1 VTAPAD
7 PRLGTRLA
15 GYRIQALLGRG
26 GMGVV
31 YLAEQERPH
40 RQVALKLLLNPA
52 TTSEAFQERFLRE
65 SELAAA
71 IDHPNVLP
79 VYDAGETDGVL
90 WIAMRYVDGI
100 DLAALLARDG
110 ALAPEQALAIVGP
123 VAGGLDAAHARGL
136 VHRDVKPGN
145 VLLAVEEDAV
155 AHAYLADFGLTKR
168 IGGARGLTVSGQ
180 VLGTIDYVAPE
191 QIEGSPVD
199 GRADQ
204 YSLGC
209 VLFECLTGV
218 VPFRRASE
226 LAVLWA
232 HVHDPPPRVGEHRPD
247 LPARLDEA
255 IGRALA
261 KAPDDRHPSCAD
273 LVTSAKAA
281 LTEPIRAGTRHRI
294 GRAVGPRPGRGRRP
308 WVAWL
313 ARRPVPVLAATAAA
327 LLAVVVAVVALL
339 PRDGRAPTGPAA
351 PTVMAPNHAVR
362 IDAASYQQAAVA
374 VGTDPTA
381 VAGGEGLVW
390 VANRDGTVTVV
401 DPAANQVQETIPA
414 SGSGPV
420 GRGGPGLAF
429 AGGNLWV
436 ANTDQQQVARAALDT
451 DATPIAVDAS
461 PVALAA
467 SPGAIW
473 VVGRTQNGGGLLARI
488 DVRAS
493 EVDPTIPLPHPPTG
507 MAVTRDGR
515 TAWVATA
522 ADQAIH
528 RIDTR
533 TGRVVERI
541 QLPHP
546 PDQAVLGADA
556 VWVTSSEGDAVMRID
571 PAATSEPKV
580 IRVGNGPTGIAFGAD
595 AVWVA
600 NGQDGTVSRID
611 PETNDVG
618 TLHLGSR
625 PAAVAVVQGA
635 VWVALAA

>member
-1 VTAPAD
+1 VTAPSD
-7 PRLGTRLA
+7 PRLGSRLA
-15 GYRIQALLGRG
+15 GYQIQSLLGRG

-40 RQVALKLLLNPA
+40 RQVALKLLLDPA

-123 VAGGLDAAHARGL
+123 VAGGLDAAHTRGL

-145 VLLAVEEDAV
+145 ILLGLDGAAV

-180 VLGTIDYVAPE
+180 VLGTIDYIAPE
-191 QIEGSPVD
+191 QIESGPVD

-218 VPFRRASE
+218 VPFRRDNE

-232 HVHDPPPRVGEHRPD
+232 HVHDPPPQTSEHRPN
-247 LPARLDEA
+247 LPAGLDEVVD
-255 IGRALA
+255 RALA
-261 KAPDDRHPSCAD
+261 KAPGDRYPSCGALID
-273 LVTSAKAA
+273 AA
-281 LTEPIRAGTRHRI
+281 EGALAGAVPAGGRRRI
-294 GRAVGPRPGRGRRP
+294 GRAIGHGPRRGRRP
-308 WVAWL
+308 WAAWL
-313 ARRPVPVLAATAAA
+313 ARRPVPVLAATAAV
-327 LLAVVVAVVALL
+327 LLAVVVAVAALL
-339 PRDGRAPTGPAA
+339 PRDGRAPAGPAA
-351 PTVMAPNHAVR
+351 PATPAANQAVR
-362 IDAASYQQAAVA
+362 IDSASYQMAAVT

-381 VAGGEGLVW
+381 VTGGEGFVW

-401 DPAANQVQETIPA
+401 DPATNQVQQTLPA

-420 GRGGPGLAF
+420 GRGGPGLTY

-436 ANTDQQQVARAALDT
+436 ANTDQRQVARAALDT

-467 SPGAIW
+467 SLDAVW
-473 VVGRTQNGGGLLARI
+473 MVGRTQNEGLLARI
-488 DVRAS
+488 DALTNQ
-493 EVDPTIPLPHPPTG
+493 VDPTIPVPHPPTG
-507 MAVTRDGR
+507 LAVTRDGR

-522 ADQAIH
+522 ADQAIR

-533 TGRVVERI
+533 TGRVVEQI
-541 QLPHP
+541 NLPHP

-556 VWVTSSEGDAVMRID
+556 VWVTSSENDAVMRVD
-571 PAATSEPKV
+571 ADTSEFQQS
-580 IRVGNGPTGIAFGAD
+580 ISVGDGPTGIAFGAD
-595 AVWVA
+595 RVWVA
-600 NGQDGTVSRID
+600 NGQDGTVSTID